1 MSNCNENNSY
11 SLKELIT
18 EYKYNDK
25 LLPIHGIL
33 SVTNRCN
40 LSCPYCFHSQ
50 TEKDIDFYTA
60 DMAVRYIIMNATI
73 QKVKP
78 SISFFGG
85 EPLLMFNEIIKPLI
99 NKYQDSINWT
109 ITTNGT
115 LLTENIIDFFT
126 ENNVSILLSIDGCK
140 EVQDIQRPLKN
151 KESSFNKLKNIIP
164 YLLLKQP
171 NTIFRSTI
179 SRYSLDYLN
188 KNIET
193 AKNFGFKYIT
203 LVPNLFEEWQPEDF
217 YKWEQFIDNEA
228 IKLFQKISWEEP
240 FDYILMNLKN
250 GIQEIN
256 NSNKNPFL
264 KNPIDSCGMGFK
276 GIGISPEG
284 KLHPCQ
290 EENGLNNINIIGD
303 IYYGI
308 NKELHEKYCQNIY
321 NKWLKYI
328 DDIDSI
334 PGSSNFKLFYGNNVC
349 NTRLKDDFAF
359 NNTQT
364 YFLRVIHKACSRLYY
379 NFNLSLNPRAQ
390 YFLGELEE

>member
-1 MSNCNENNSY
+1 MSNCNENNCS

-18 EYKYNDK
+18 NYKYNN

-40 LSCPYCFHSQ
+40 LNCSYCFHKQ
-50 TEKDIDFYTA
+50 NEIDINFYTA
-60 DMAVRYIIMNATI
+60 DMAIKYIISNATI

-78 SISFFGG
+78 NISFFGG
-85 EPLLMFNEIIKPLI
+85 EPLLLFDEIIKPLI
-99 NKYQDSINWT
+99 NKYKDSINWT

-126 ENNVSILLSIDGCK
+126 DNNVSILLSMDGCK
-140 EVQDIQRPLKN
+140 KVQDNQRPMKN
-151 KESSFNKLKNIIP
+151 GESCFDKLKNIIP

-179 SRYSLDYLN
+179 SRYSLDFLEE
-188 KNIET
+188 NINT

-217 YKWEQFIDNEA
+217 YKWEQFIDNES
-228 IKLFQKISWEEP
+228 IKIMQKISWEEP
-240 FDYILMNLKN
+240 FDYILTNLKD
-250 GIQEIN
+250 GIQGIYKSNQN
-256 NSNKNPFL
+256 NYL
-264 KNPIDSCGMGFK
+264 KNPIDACGMGFK
-276 GIGISPEG
+276 GIGISPNG

-290 EENGLNNINIIGD
+290 EENGVDDINIIGD

-308 NKELHEKYCQNIY
+308 DKKLHEQYCKDIY
-321 NKWLKYI
+321 NKWLEYI
-328 DDIDSI
+328 EKIDNI
-334 PGSSNFKLFYGNNVC
+334 IGSSNFKLFYGNHVC
-349 NTRLKDDFAF
+349 NTRLKDGFAF

-364 YFLRVIHKACSRLYY
+364 YYLRALHRACSRLYY

-390 YFLGELEE
+390 YFLGEIE